1 LRELEMA
8 RLRNKAGFTLIEA
21 LLSAA
26 ILAGAVLVLVAGVTR
41 ALGGT
46 RLNRQRELASSLLDR
61 QLSMIDYIGIEEFVE
76 LGQMEGEF
84 DEFEGMYRWKVV
96 TEAQDIGFLY
106 KVNIT
111 VSWVEGNRPYR
122 VSVDTMLNGRGILET
137 EEAI

>member
-1 LRELEMA
+1 MA
-8 RLRNKAGFTLIEA
+8 RLQDKAGFTLVEA
-21 LLSAA
+21 LLGAA

-46 RLNRQRELASSLLDR
+46 RLNRQRELAASLLDR
-61 QLSMIDYIGIEEFVE
+61 QLSMIDYIGIEEFME
-76 LGQMEGEF
+76 LGRMEGEF
-84 DEFEGMYRWKVV
+84 DEYEGRYRWKVV

-111 VSWVEGNRPYR
+111 VSWVEGNRPYS

-137 EEAI
+137 EEAT